1 MLKLA
6 KDSLCPVCR
15 IRPGLAIYYDKCE
28 DCYIEPNA
36 AHIRELYAEPDGSAE
51 GAEGLL
57 LEAVAGLPLAPK
69 IVSQLGDE
77 DILYLYQ
84 LVRESEADLL
94 EIKNVGDKTIT
105 AINEALASV
114 GLKLK
119 EE

>member
-1 MLKLA
+1 M
-6 KDSLCPVCR
+6 
-15 IRPGLAIYYDKCE
+15 
-28 DCYIEPNA
+28 
-36 AHIRELYAEPDGSAE
+36 
-51 GAEGLL
+51 L